1 MKYKQTTLPH
11 GGKLYY
17 VKNRINESTAV
28 DINFDCGSR
37 FDTIP
42 GLAHFTEHMFFTG
55 TDKLDKEEIAKKYFD
70 FIEVNAGTSIRY
82 INFNG
87 QIFTK
92 EFADY
97 LKTVAMMI
105 TESTFSKE
113 NVEKE
118 IPVVQQEI
126 ARGKDKYKSIS
137 MWASDYLIFGNK
149 EFKNTTL
156 GSQKSVASIKSEDVK
171 AYVNKYFVA
180 NNLEVFVCSPYS
192 LGKVKKLVTKNLANK
207 LPVAE
212 SFEKQPYF
220 YYNVKNKNFHKVE
233 TKDIPKSYIYIN
245 FFMNRNRWDF
255 DFKRKFGLVMD
266 MLNDY
271 SEGILNA
278 LRLKKSL
285 VYGAGIQD
293 AYYEQNG
300 LTSFSTE
307 CDKENVNEII
317 KTLANYLKDLVKNG
331 FTQAQLDKAKRLY
344 EYGEAT
350 KEIRLKKLTGKLY
363 QFKYY
368 GKVLKAKDAKKAIKS
383 ATLEEVN
390 KLFREVFENPTVS
403 LFVYGNA
410 TKDEVMDK
418 KEFKECFNSPNSL
431 NAQG

>member
-1 MKYKQTTLPH
+1 MRFKQTNLPH

-17 VKNRINESTAV
+17 VKNTINESTAV

-55 TDKLDKEEIAKKYFD
+55 TKTLTKEDIAKKYFD
-70 FIEVNAGTSIRY
+70 FIDVNAGTSTRY

-87 QIFTK
+87 QVFTK

-97 LKTVAMMI
+97 LSTVAMMI
-105 TESTFSKE
+105 TESTFSQE
-113 NVEKE
+113 NVDKE

-126 ARGKDKYKSIS
+126 ARQKDKFKSIS

-156 GSQKSVASIKSEDVK
+156 GSQKSVASITSEDVK
-171 AYVNKYFVA
+171 QYVNKYFVA
-180 NNLEVFVCSPYS
+180 NNLEVFVTSPYS
-192 LGKVKKLVTKNLANK
+192 LGKVKKLVIKNLESK
-207 LPVAE
+207 LPVWDN
-212 SFEKQPYF
+212 FEKQPYF
-220 YYNVKNKNFHKVE
+220 YYNVKNKNFHKIE
-233 TKDIPKSYIYIN
+233 TKEIPKSYLYIN
-245 FFMNRNRWDF
+245 FALNRNRWDF

-293 AYYEQNG
+293 AYYEANG
-300 LTSFSTE
+300 IVGFSTE
-307 CDKENVNEII
+307 CDKENINEII
-317 KTLANYLKDLVKNG
+317 KTLANYLKDLAKNG
-331 FTQAQLDKAKRLY
+331 FTQEQLDKAKRLY

-350 KEIRLKKLTGKLY
+350 KEVRLKKLTGKLY

-368 GKVLKAKDAKKAIKS
+368 GKVLKEKDAKKAIKS

-390 KLFREVFENPTVS
+390 ALYREVFENPTVS

-410 TKDEVMDK
+410 TKEEVMDK
-418 KEFKECFNSPNSL
+418 KEFNNLFKM
-431 NAQG
+431 

>member
-1 MKYKQTTLPH
+1 MKYKQLTLPH

-17 VKNRINESTAV
+17 VKNSINESTAV

-55 TDKLDKEEIAKKYFD
+55 TDKLTKEDIAKKYFD

-105 TESTFSKE
+105 TESSFSQE
-113 NVEKE
+113 NVDKE

-126 ARGKDKYKSIS
+126 ARQKDKFKTLSA
-137 MWASDYLIFGNK
+137 WAVDYLTFGNI

-171 AYVNKYFVA
+171 NYVSKHFVA

-192 LGKVKKLVTKNLANK
+192 LGKVKKLVIKNLESK

-212 SFEKQPYF
+212 NFEKQPYF
-220 YYNVKNKNFHKVE
+220 YYNVKNTNFHKIE
-233 TKDIPKSYIYIN
+233 NKDIEKCYIYIN
-245 FFMNRNRWDF
+245 FAMERNRWDF
-255 DFKRKFGLVMD
+255 DFKRKFGLVLD

-293 AYYEQNG
+293 AYYEENG
-300 LTSFSTE
+300 IVGFSTE
-307 CDKENVNEII
+307 CDKENINEII

-350 KEIRLKKLTGKLY
+350 KEVRLKKLTGKLY

-368 GKVLKAKDAKKAIKS
+368 GKILKTKDAKKAIKS

-390 KLFREVFENPTVS
+390 TLFREVFENPTVS

-410 TKDEVMDK
+410 TKEEVVDK
-418 KEFKECFNSPNSL
+418 KSFNELFKM
-431 NAQG
+431 